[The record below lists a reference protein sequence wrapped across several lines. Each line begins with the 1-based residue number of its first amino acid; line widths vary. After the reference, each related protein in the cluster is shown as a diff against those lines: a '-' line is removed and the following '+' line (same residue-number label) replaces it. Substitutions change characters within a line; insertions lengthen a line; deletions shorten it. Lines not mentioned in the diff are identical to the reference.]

1 MKLPLRARIT
11 AWYFAVLIVSFAAFA
26 WISDYG
32 FRRSIETTV
41 NDASRANLES
51 IENVLRRTAPQ
62 GPAEIKDELNELAG
76 LWAGGALL
84 EVADA
89 EGKLIFQSPP
99 FTHPHQNLPPADTRE
114 FTFFTTNLEN
124 LQYRIAMR
132 SIEVGGQTFHV
143 RAAVSTEPFDQ
154 ALDRFQHILGETLPA
169 LVILASL
176 TGYWLSGL
184 ALSPIKEIIRTVRGI
199 GVQDLTGRLT
209 VPEPQ
214 DELRSLSE
222 TLNDMLARIESSVK
236 RLTQFTADA
245 SHDLRTPV
253 ALIRGSA
260 ELALRRSRTE
270 EEYRETLSRI
280 LAASEETS
288 HLIENL
294 LTLARADAGAE
305 DFLFERINL
314 LALVQKAAEEAD
326 ILAAA
331 KGIQIAQEF
340 PPEPLWASADE
351 RALQRVLLIVLEN
364 AVKYTPKGGHINIR
378 LASEQGNA
386 IIEVRDSG
394 IGISEKDLPHIF
406 ERFYRADQARS
417 REPGGSGLGL
427 AIASWIVKKH
437 GGTIEAHST
446 LGSGSVFRLLF
457 PLAADTGHFK

>member
-32 FRRSIETTV
+32 FRRSIETTL

-51 IENVLRRTAPQ
+51 IENVLRRTAPK
-62 GPAEIKDELNELAG
+62 GPGEIKDELNELSG

-89 EGKLIFQSPP
+89 DGKLIFQSPP
-99 FTHPHQNLPPADTRE
+99 FTHPYRSLSPANSQQVTY
-114 FTFFTTNLEN
+114 FTTNLED

-132 SIEVGGQTFHV
+132 SIAVSGQTFHI
-143 RAAVSTEPFDQ
+143 RAAVNTEPFDQ
-154 ALDRFQHILGETLPA
+154 ALDRFQHILEETLPA

-176 TGYWLSGL
+176 TGYWLSGH
-184 ALSPIKEIIRTVRGI
+184 ALSPVKEIIRTARGI
-199 GVQDLTGRLT
+199 GVQDLAGRLT
-209 VPEPQ
+209 VPQPQ

-236 RLTQFTADA
+236 RITQFTADA
-245 SHDLRTPV
+245 SHDLRTPL
-253 ALIRGSA
+253 ALIRSNA
-260 ELALRRSRTE
+260 ELALRRSRTA

-280 LAASEETS
+280 LAASEETT

-305 DFLFERINL
+305 GLLFGPTDL
-314 LALVQKAAEEAD
+314 LAQVQKAAEEAR
-326 ILAAA
+326 ILAST
-331 KGIQIAQEF
+331 KGIQISKESSRG
-340 PPEPLWASADE
+340 PVWVSADE
-351 RALQRVLLIVLEN
+351 RALQRLLLIVLEN
-364 AVKYTPKGGHINIR
+364 AVKYTPNGGRIDIH
-378 LASEQGNA
+378 LASEQGSA
-386 IIEVRDSG
+386 IVEIRDTG

-427 AIASWIVKKH
+427 SIALWIVEKH
-437 GGTIEAHST
+437 GGRIEAQST
-446 LGSGSVFRLLF
+446 LGSSSVFRLHF
-457 PLAADTGHFK
+457 PLAANS